1 MFKKS
6 GSKKVLSLDWTS
18 LVNNLEETERE
29 IEKSSNKYR
38 LSKLMQKGACFR
50 CMIGV
55 CNIPNKKHAFSEYPA
70 EISEYLKNPLKIKGL
85 EPVIRRCCNWKEV
98 GKQIFF
104 GTCLNG
110 LVGNCKNCSEGRYK
124 TFIFN
129 NNEYVCCYG
138 VANPKN
144 PKTNVSIHFDL
155 EFKTN
160 ADGSGIEEVSVF
172 PIIGKDECI
181 GKDDSDIK
189 ELFPSLE
196 SIQTPGSTTSSIKT
210 VPSQSPLTLSYAN
223 AAITKS
229 FDSFSDFLSPKTP
242 VVKNQF
248 INEYAIMEREYH
260 NTPLNKYKV
269 FYDA

>member
-1 MFKKS
+1 MLKKS
-6 GSKKVLSLDWTS
+6 NSKKVLSLDWTT

-38 LSKLMQKGACFR
+38 LSKLLQKGACFR
-50 CMIGV
+50 CIIGI
-55 CNIPNKKHAFSEYPA
+55 CNIPNKKHAFNEYPA

-110 LVGNCKNCSEGRYK
+110 LGGNCKNCSEGRYK

-129 NNEYVCCYG
+129 ENEYICCYG

-155 EFKTN
+155 EFKMN
-160 ADGSGIEEVSVF
+160 LDGNGIEEVLVI
-172 PIIGKDECI
+172 PITKNDESS
-181 GKDDSDIK
+181 GNNSNLK
-189 ELFPSLE
+189 EPFPSLE
-196 SIQTPGSTTSSIKT
+196 SLQTPNSSISSIRT
-210 VPSQSPLTLSYAN
+210 VQSQSPLTLSYAN

-229 FDSFSDFLSPKTP
+229 FDSLSDFLSPKIS

-260 NTPLNKYKV
+260 NTPLIKYKV